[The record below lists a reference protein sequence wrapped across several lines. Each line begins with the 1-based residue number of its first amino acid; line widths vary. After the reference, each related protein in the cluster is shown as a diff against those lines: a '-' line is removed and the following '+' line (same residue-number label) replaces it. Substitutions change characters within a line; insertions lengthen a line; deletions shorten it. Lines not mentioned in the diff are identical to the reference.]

1 MSSSARLFYGREK
14 RDVYDE
20 NAAVRTLATRRPYEE
35 RRVTGMTPPRTSE
48 AIWRTIQMGSAA
60 RRVLGWGAATL
71 DLHGLFVGPE
81 GELPQFYESGQG
93 YEVVDSTGRRYIDW
107 YGCGGCVI
115 LGHRRPEVDDAIAA
129 QLRRGILIPS
139 LHPLELEV
147 AETICEI
154 VPCAETVAF
163 GKNGSDALTAAVR
176 LARTVT
182 GRDVVLHHG
191 FHGFQDWFAG
201 SDSGVRGIPRERPL
215 VHSFPYND
223 LPALERLCRK
233 FRSKVAAIVME
244 PTKHELPAPGYLE
257 GVRAIADRD
266 RALLVFDEVVTA
278 LRLGPGGAQS
288 LFGVVPDLACLGKG
302 LGNGMPL
309 SAIVGRRELMAEF
322 PRVGV
327 GMTFQGEA
335 LSLAAARATL
345 AIVRTEPVSERLAF
359 AGETIRREFDGECRR
374 LGLPASLT
382 GHPARMTIHFPD
394 VGPFPAAYLLGLFIT
409 SCLEHG
415 VVTSGTLLASF
426 AHDDSA
432 LERTS
437 DAIRKS
443 LRTVAETIRTGVF
456 RGWVL
461 PADPNVEGY
470 FDRVERVRGE
480 LEVSGWLLIE
490 KHPAETIEF
499 ESMDGTRVAAEVVIR
514 PDVAASV
521 DGAVA
526 ARNAGFRAR
535 LMLSEAAGS
544 PARWILH
551 ARSGKWTTRSIL
563 EHRID
568 PTIEKR
574 PPVRIRMGHIAEV

>member
-1 MSSSARLFYGREK
+1 
-14 RDVYDE
+14 
-20 NAAVRTLATRRPYEE
+20 
-35 RRVTGMTPPRTSE
+35 
-48 AIWRTIQMGSAA
+48 MGSAA

-81 GELPQFYESGQG
+81 ETLPQFYESGQG
-93 YEVVDSTGRRYIDW
+93 CEVVDSTGRRYIDW

-115 LGHRRPEVDDAIAA
+115 LGHGRREVDDSISA
-129 QLRRGILIPS
+129 QLRKGILIPS

-182 GRDVVLHHG
+182 GREIILHHG

-201 SDSGVRGIPRERPL
+201 SDPTVSGIPRDRPL

-223 LPALERLCRK
+223 LPALERLCGK
-233 FRSKVAAIVME
+233 FHGKVAAIVME
-244 PTKHELPAPGYLE
+244 PTKHELPAHGYLE
-257 GVRAIADRD
+257 GVRSIADREQ
-266 RALLVFDEVVTA
+266 ALLVFDEVVTA

-309 SAIVGRRELMAEF
+309 SAIVGRHDLMAVF

-327 GMTFQGEA
+327 GMTFQAEA

-345 AIVRTEPVSERLAF
+345 AIVRGEPIAQRLAF
-359 AGETIRREFDGECRR
+359 AGETVRREFDGECRR
-374 LGLPASLT
+374 LGLAASLT
-382 GHPARMTIHFPD
+382 GHPARMTIRFSD
-394 VGPFPAAYLLGLFIT
+394 VGPFPAAYLLGLFLT
-409 SCLEHG
+409 SCLENG
-415 VVTSGTLLASF
+415 VVTSGTLLPSF
-426 AHDDSA
+426 AHDDPA
-432 LERTS
+432 LEKTC
-437 DAIRKS
+437 DVIRKA
-443 LRTVAETIRTGVF
+443 LRTVADTTRTGVF

-461 PADPNVEGY
+461 PADPIVEGY
-470 FDRVERVRGE
+470 FDSAEGFRGE

-490 KHPAETIEF
+490 KRPAEAIEF
-499 ESMDGTRVAAEVVIR
+499 ESMDGSIVAAQVVER
-514 PDVAASV
+514 PDVAAAV

-526 ARNAGFRAR
+526 ARYAGFRAR
-535 LMLSEAAGS
+535 LALPETADS
-544 PARWILH
+544 PAQWILH
-551 ARSGKWTTRSIL
+551 ARLGEWTIRSVL
-563 EHRID
+563 EHRIGSAAGK
-568 PTIEKR
+568 PS
-574 PPVRIRMGHIAEV
+574 PVRIRTGHAAEV

>member
-1 MSSSARLFYGREK
+1 
-14 RDVYDE
+14 
-20 NAAVRTLATRRPYEE
+20 
-35 RRVTGMTPPRTSE
+35 
-48 AIWRTIQMGSAA
+48 MGSSA

-71 DLHGLFVGPE
+71 DLHGLFAGPE
-81 GELPQFYESGQG
+81 GELPQFYESAQG
-93 YEVVDSTGRRYIDW
+93 CEVVDSTGRRYIDW

-115 LGHRRPEVDDAIAA
+115 LGHRHPEVDDSISA
-129 QLRRGILIPS
+129 QLRKGILIPS

-154 VPCAETVAF
+154 VPCAEAVAF

-182 GRDVVLHHG
+182 GRDIVLHHG

-201 SDSGVRGIPRERPL
+201 SDSAVSGIPRERPL
-215 VHSFPYND
+215 VHPFPYND
-223 LPALERLCRK
+223 LPALERLCKK
-233 FRSKVAAIVME
+233 FRGKVAAIVME
-244 PTKHELPAPGYLE
+244 PTKHELPARGYLE
-257 GVRAIADRD
+257 GVRAIADREC
-266 RALLVFDEVVTA
+266 ALLVFDEVVTA

-309 SAIVGRRELMAEF
+309 SAIVGRRELTAGF

-345 AIVRTEPVSERLAF
+345 AIVRREPVAERLAF
-359 AGETIRREFDGECRR
+359 AGETLRREFDDECGKV
-374 LGLPASLT
+374 GLPASLT
-382 GHPARMTIHFPD
+382 GHPARMTARFPD
-394 VGPFPAAYLLGLFIT
+394 VGPFPAAYLLGLFLT

-415 VVTSGTLLASF
+415 VLTSGTFLASF

-432 LERTS
+432 LEKTS
-437 DAIRKS
+437 EAIRKS

-461 PADPNVEGY
+461 PADPVVEGY
-470 FDRVERVRGE
+470 FDRAERVRGA
-480 LEVSGWLLIE
+480 LEVSGWILIE
-490 KHPAETIEF
+490 GSPAEAIEF
-499 ESMDGTRVAAEVVIR
+499 ESTDGTRVAAEVVRR
-514 PDVAASV
+514 PDVAAAMEGV
-521 DGAVA
+521 VA
-526 ARNAGFRAR
+526 AESAGFRAR
-535 LMLSEAAGS
+535 LKLPEGPGS

-551 ARSGKWTTRSIL
+551 ARSGKWTSRSIL

-568 PTIEKR
+568 TAIEKR
-574 PPVRIRMGHIAEV
+574 PPVRIRMGHVAEV

>member
-1 MSSSARLFYGREK
+1 MTGR
-14 RDVYDE
+14 
-20 NAAVRTLATRRPYEE
+20 TT
-35 RRVTGMTPPRTSE
+35 PRTSE
-48 AIWRTIQMGSAA
+48 AIWRTIRMASAA
-60 RRVLGWGAATL
+60 RRVLGWGPATL

-81 GELPQFYESGQG
+81 GDLPQFYESGQG
-93 YEVVDSTGRRYIDW
+93 CEVIDSTGRRYIDW

-115 LGHRRPEVDDAIAA
+115 LGHCRPEVDGAVAE

-182 GRDVVLHHG
+182 GRDIVLQHG

-201 SDSGVRGIPRERPL
+201 SDPAVSGIPRERSL
-215 VHSFPYND
+215 VYSFPYND
-223 LPALERLCRK
+223 LPALERLCK
-233 FRSKVAAIVME
+233 EFRGRVAAIVME
-244 PTKHELPAPGYLE
+244 PTKHELPARGYLE
-257 GVRAIADRD
+257 GVRTIADRE

-309 SAIVGRRELMAEF
+309 SAIVGRRELMTGF

-345 AIVRTEPVSERLAF
+345 TIVRREPVAERLAF
-359 AGETIRREFDGECRR
+359 AGETVRREFDGECRR
-374 LGLPASLT
+374 LGLPASVT
-382 GHPARMTIHFPD
+382 GHPARMTIRFQD
-394 VGPFPAAYLLGLFIT
+394 VGPFPSAYLLGLFIT
-409 SCLEHG
+409 SCLQHG
-415 VVTSGTLLASF
+415 VVTSGTLLPSF

-432 LERTS
+432 LERTCG
-437 DAIRKS
+437 AIRKS
-443 LRTVAETIRTGVF
+443 LRTVAETIRIGVF

-470 FDRVERVRGE
+470 FDGVERVRGE

-490 KHPAETIEF
+490 KRPAETIEF
-499 ESMDGTRVAAEVVIR
+499 ESTDGTRVAAHAVVR
-514 PDVAASV
+514 PDVAAAV
-521 DGAVA
+521 DGGVA

-535 LMLSEAAGS
+535 LALPEAAGS
-544 PARWILH
+544 PARWVLH
-551 ARSGKWTTRSIL
+551 ARSGKWATRSIL
-563 EHRID
+563 EHRIEA
-568 PTIEKR
+568 TIEKR
-574 PPVRIRMGHIAEV
+574 PPVRIRTGHIAEV

>member
-1 MSSSARLFYGREK
+1 MTA
-14 RDVYDE
+14 V
-20 NAAVRTLATRRPYEE
+20 NA
-35 RRVTGMTPPRTSE
+35 PRTSE
-48 AIWRTIQMGSAA
+48 AVWRTIRMGSAA
-60 RRVLGWGAATL
+60 RRVLGWGATTL

-81 GELPQFYESGQG
+81 GLLPQFYESGQG
-93 YEVVDSTGRRYIDW
+93 CEIVDSTGRRYIDW

-115 LGHRRPEVDDAIAA
+115 LGHRRPEVDDSISA
-129 QLRRGILIPS
+129 QLREGILIPS

-163 GKNGSDALTAAVR
+163 GKNGSDGLTAAVR

-182 GRDVVLHHG
+182 GRDIILQHG

-201 SDSGVRGIPRERPL
+201 SDPAVSGIPRERTL

-223 LPALERLCRK
+223 LPALERLCK
-233 FRSKVAAIVME
+233 EFRGRVAAIVME
-244 PTKHELPAPGYLE
+244 PTKHELPASGYLE
-257 GVRAIADRD
+257 GVRAIADRE

-278 LRLGPGGAQS
+278 LRLSPGGAQS

-309 SAIVGRRELMAEF
+309 SAIVGRRDLMKEF

-345 AIVRTEPVSERLAF
+345 AIVRSEPVAQRLAF
-359 AGETIRREFDGECRR
+359 AGETVRRQFDGECQR
-374 LGLPASLT
+374 LGLAASLT
-382 GHPARMTIHFPD
+382 GHPARMTIRFSD
-394 VGPFPAAYLLGLFIT
+394 VGPFPAAYLLGLFLT

-415 VVTSGTLLASF
+415 VVTSGTLLPSF

-432 LERTS
+432 LERS
-437 DAIRKS
+437 CDAIRRS
-443 LRTVAETIRTGVF
+443 LRTVSEMTRTGVF

-461 PADPNVEGY
+461 PADPNIEGY
-470 FDRVERVRGE
+470 FDEIKRARGE

-490 KHPAETIEF
+490 KQPAETIEF
-499 ESMDGTRVAAEVVIR
+499 ESTDGTLVAAQVVAR
-514 PDVAASV
+514 PDVAAAV

-526 ARNAGFRAR
+526 ARDAGFRAR
-535 LMLSEAAGS
+535 LALPQSADS

-563 EHRID
+563 EHRIES
-568 PTIEKR
+568 PIEKR
-574 PPVRIRMGHIAEV
+574 LPVRIRTGHIAEF

>member
-1 MSSSARLFYGREK
+1 
-14 RDVYDE
+14 
-20 NAAVRTLATRRPYEE
+20 
-35 RRVTGMTPPRTSE
+35 
-48 AIWRTIQMGSAA
+48 MGSAA

-81 GELPQFYESGQG
+81 ERLPQFYESGQG
-93 YEVVDSTGRRYIDW
+93 CEVVDSTGRRYIDW

-115 LGHRRPEVDDAIAA
+115 LGHGRREVDDSISA
-129 QLRRGILIPS
+129 QLRKGILIPS

-182 GRDVVLHHG
+182 GREIILHHG

-201 SDSGVRGIPRERPL
+201 SDPAVSGIPRDRPL

-223 LPALERLCRK
+223 LPALERLCRR
-233 FRSKVAAIVME
+233 FRGKVAAIVME
-244 PTKHELPAPGYLE
+244 PTKHELPAHGYLE
-257 GVRAIADRD
+257 GVRSIADREQ
-266 RALLVFDEVVTA
+266 ALLVFDEVVTA

-309 SAIVGRRELMAEF
+309 SAIVGRHDLMAVF

-327 GMTFQGEA
+327 GMTFQAEA

-345 AIVRTEPVSERLAF
+345 AIVRQEPIAQRLVF
-359 AGETIRREFDGECRR
+359 AGETVRREFDGECRR
-374 LGLPASLT
+374 LGLAASLT
-382 GHPARMTIHFPD
+382 GHPARMTIRFSD
-394 VGPFPAAYLLGLFIT
+394 VGPFPAAYLLGLFLT

-415 VVTSGTLLASF
+415 LVTSGTLLPSF

-432 LERTS
+432 LEKTC
-437 DAIRKS
+437 DAIRKA
-443 LRTVAETIRTGVF
+443 LRTVADVTRTGVF

-461 PADPNVEGY
+461 PADPIIEGY
-470 FDRVERVRGE
+470 FDSAEGFRGE

-490 KHPAETIEF
+490 KRPAEAIEF
-499 ESMDGTRVAAEVVIR
+499 ESMDGSIVAAQVVER
-514 PDVAASV
+514 PDVAAAV

-526 ARNAGFRAR
+526 ARYAGFRAR
-535 LMLSEAAGS
+535 LALPETADS
-544 PARWILH
+544 PAQWILH
-551 ARSGKWTTRSIL
+551 ARLGEWTIRSVL
-563 EHRID
+563 EHRIGSAAGK
-568 PTIEKR
+568 PS
-574 PPVRIRMGHIAEV
+574 PVRIRTGHAAEV